1 MAPDRAFLSES
12 FAQPL
17 RSSTARRDTGRAMSS
32 ENVES
37 LRQGLEAFNRR
48 DRAAWLALCD
58 LADRADA
65 LEAVGLRE

>member
-1 MAPDRAFLSES
+1 
-12 FAQPL
+12 
-17 RSSTARRDTGRAMSS
+17 MSS

-65 LEAVGLRE
+65 LEAVRLRE